1 VSPAPRAEDPAPRAE
16 DPGPHAEDPARH
28 AENPAPRDYATELK
42 RAAAGDVVAL
52 SQLIS
57 AVEGRRGQLDA
68 VLRDIYTAGG
78 KARVI
83 GITGPPGS
91 GKSSLTSALLRELR
105 QRGERVAVVAVDP
118 SSALTGGAIL
128 GDRLRMTEHSAD
140 PGVYVR
146 SVSARGALGGLSR
159 ATADLVA
166 VLDAAG
172 WDTIIVETVGVG
184 QDEVDIMRLAHSV
197 IVVSVPGLGDDVQAM
212 KAGLLEVADL
222 HVVNKAD
229 RPDARRTSTEL
240 RAMLRLAGPAG
251 PGQWRPPVI
260 ETNALDGSGVAE
272 LADELARHR
281 AWLSESGELDRR
293 LLEAAA
299 ERIRTI
305 AKELLLQRLGDPS
318 AAGPFGA
325 LARDVAEHRIDPHAA
340 ARKLVAG
347 QD

>member
-1 VSPAPRAEDPAPRAE
+1 MTAARRD
-16 DPGPHAEDPARH
+16 HAA
-28 AENPAPRDYATELK
+28 ELK
-42 RAAAGDVVAL
+42 KAQAGDVIAL

-57 AVEGRRGQLDA
+57 AVESRRPQLDG

-78 KARVI
+78 RARVI

-105 QRGERVAVVAVDP
+105 HRGEKAAVVAVDP

-140 PGVYVR
+140 RGVYVR

-159 ATADLVA
+159 ATADVVA

-184 QDEVDIMRLAHSV
+184 QDEVDIMRIAHTV
-197 IVVSVPGLGDDVQAM
+197 VVVSVPGLGDDVQAM
-212 KAGLLEVADL
+212 KAGLLEIADL

-229 RPDARRTSTEL
+229 RKDAHRTVTEL
-240 RAMLRLAGPAG
+240 RAMLRLGGPRQ
-251 PGQWRPPVI
+251 PGKWLPPVL
-260 ETNALDGSGVAE
+260 ETVALDGTGVGK
-272 LADELARHR
+272 LADELASHR
-281 AWLSESGELDRR
+281 DWLTNSGDLDRR

-299 ERIRTI
+299 ERIRSI
-305 AKELLLQRLGDPS
+305 AKEMLLQRLGDP
-318 AAGPFGA
+318 AASSPFGT
-325 LARDVAEHRIDPHAA
+325 LAHEVA
-340 ARKLVAG
+340 ARKLDPHSAARMLISNH
-347 QD
+347 DS

>member
-1 VSPAPRAEDPAPRAE
+1 VTGAQ
-16 DPGPHAEDPARH
+16 
-28 AENPAPRDYATELK
+28 RDYTTELK
-42 RAAAGDVVAL
+42 RAAAGDIVAL

-57 AVEGRRGQLDA
+57 AVESRRGQLDA
-68 VLRDIYTAGG
+68 VMRDVYTTSG
-78 KARVI
+78 KARVV

-91 GKSSLTSALLRELR
+91 GKSSLTSALLHVLRE
-105 QRGERVAVVAVDP
+105 RGEKVAVVAVDP

-128 GDRLRMTEHSAD
+128 GDRLRMTSHSAD

-166 VLDAAG
+166 VLDATG
-172 WDTIIVETVGVG
+172 WDTVIVETVGVG

-197 IVVSVPGLGDDVQAM
+197 IVLSVPGLGDDVQAM

-229 RPDARRTSTEL
+229 RADARRTATEL
-240 RAMLRLAGPAG
+240 RAMLRLAGPAQ
-251 PGQWRPPVI
+251 PGHWRPPVL
-260 ETNALDGSGVAE
+260 ETVALDGTGVGE

-281 AWLSESGELDRR
+281 DWLSASGALDRR

-299 ERIRTI
+299 ERIRSI
-305 AKELLLQRLGDPS
+305 AKELLLQRLGDPGMAS
-318 AAGPFGA
+318 PFGA
-325 LARDVAEHRIDPHAA
+325 LARDVAARKLDPHAA
-340 ARKLVAG
+340 ARKLVSG